1 MATEI
6 GYQFGVSEFT
16 TWPWPFERDV
26 ETYAHLGVQA
36 IEVCEFKLDPVRYQ
50 EQMAMPAA
58 HGLEITSF
66 QPDVRTLFPNK
77 PKPIPADPRER
88 MARFQDCIAKL
99 APFAPD
105 APFVTSTGMAPDG
118 NVQRVLDTAAE
129 VYRDVADFAAGHGA
143 RVALEP
149 LSATIMNVET
159 ALWTVR
165 QALDVIRA
173 VDRPNFGLCLDCW
186 NVWQNADLD
195 AAIREAGDLIT
206 VVQISD
212 WRTPQS
218 FADRLI
224 PGQGE
229 IPLPAFL
236 KSVREAGFTGAYS
249 VEIFSGDI
257 PDSLWAGDLEQT
269 LRASR
274 VGLDAA
280 WGASI

>member
-1 MATEI
+1 MERV
-6 GYQFGVSEFT
+6 GYQFGISEFT
-16 TWPWPFERDV
+16 TWPWPFERDI
-26 ETYAHLGVQA
+26 ETYARLGVQA
-36 IEVCEFKLDPVRYQ
+36 IEVCEFKLDPVRYP
-50 EQMAMPAA
+50 EQMALPAA

-66 QPDVRTLFPNK
+66 QPDVRTLFLNK
-77 PKPIPADPRER
+77 PKPTPTDPRER
-88 MARFQDCIAKL
+88 MARFQDCIARL

-118 NVQRVLDTAAE
+118 NVQHVLDTAAE
-129 VYRDVADFAAGHGA
+129 VYRDVADFAAGLGA

-159 ALWTVR
+159 AIWTVR

-212 WRTPQS
+212 WRTPRS
-218 FADRLI
+218 FMDRRV

-229 IPLPAFL
+229 IPLSAFL
-236 KSVREAGFTGAYS
+236 KSVREAGFQGAYS
-249 VEIFSGDI
+249 VEIFSGGF
-257 PDSLWAGDLEQT
+257 PDSLWEGDLEQT
-269 LRASR
+269 LRNSR
-274 VGLDAA
+274 AGLDAA
-280 WGASI
+280 WEASF

>member
-1 MATEI
+1 
-6 GYQFGVSEFT
+6 
-16 TWPWPFERDV
+16 
-26 ETYAHLGVQA
+26 
-36 IEVCEFKLDPVRYQ
+36 
-50 EQMAMPAA
+50 
-58 HGLEITSF
+58 
-66 QPDVRTLFPNK
+66 
-77 PKPIPADPRER
+77 

-99 APFAPD
+99 APFAPN

-159 ALWTVR
+159 AIWTVR

-195 AAIREAGDLIT
+195 AAIREAGELIT

-236 KSVREAGFTGAYS
+236 KAVREAGFMGAYS

-257 PDSLWAGDLEQT
+257 PDSLWTGRFRTDPAGQPGWAGRGLGGVLLLET
-269 LRASR
+269 TAVKVLGGLSAAS
-274 VGLDAA
+274 A
-280 WGASI
+280 